1 MSQLDNEVVRRLM
14 WAGLVAATGALA
26 TVLANRVAAAIWVR
40 VFGED
45 PPE

>member
-1 MSQLDNEVVRRLM
+1 MTDNEIVRRLM
-14 WAGLVAATGALA
+14 WSGLVAGLGALA
-26 TVLANRVAAAIWVR
+26 TVVTTKLATLIWVR

>member
-1 MSQLDNEVVRRLM
+1 MTDNEIVRRLM
-14 WAGLVAATGALA
+14 WSGLLAGLGALA
-26 TVLANRVAAAIWVR
+26 TVATTKVATLIWVR

>member
-1 MSQLDNEVVRRLM
+1 MTDNEIVRRLM
-14 WAGLVAATGALA
+14 WSGLVAGLGALA
-26 TVLANRVAAAIWVR
+26 TVATTKLATLIWVR

>member
-1 MSQLDNEVVRRLM
+1 MTDNEIVRRLM
-14 WAGLVAATGALA
+14 WSGLVAGLGALA
-26 TVLANRVAAAIWVR
+26 TVVTTKVATLIWQR